1 MTARGSQMR
10 VIFPKL
16 AEFGWREEKA
26 LSEYLANK
34 TAVLGVCPCRRA
46 AEGCETWG
54 DLAFLSVE
62 EPAA

>member
-1 MTARGSQMR
+1 MAARSSEMR

-16 AEFGWREEKA
+16 PEFGWREEQA
-26 LSEYLANK
+26 LSEYLASK
-34 TAVLGVCPCRRA
+34 TAVLGVRPCRRA
-46 AEGCETWG
+46 AECCETWG